1 MPSFISSH
9 VPEASTSSNR
19 TRYWSPPRPKCDTIM
34 ILARVTPDGAG
45 YQYIFECPACDH
57 LELEVVRFR

>member
-1 MPSFISSH
+1 MPDF
-9 VPEASTSSNR
+9 
-19 TRYWSPPRPKCDTIM
+19 SPLHAAATAPAIGRPPCPKCDTIM

-57 LELEVVRFR
+57 LESEVVRFH